1 MDDIRTILDHKFPQL
16 FDSELKDEIAKV
28 GFLKTLKEG
37 SHLMDVGQYVKTI
50 PLIVDGKLKIF
61 REDED
66 GNELFLYYLY
76 NGEACAISLVCTI
89 NDRISQVR
97 AVAMED
103 TRVISV
109 PIENMDRFMM
119 NYRSWYQFVVRT
131 YGMRLNEMLH
141 TIDSIAFLKMD
152 ERLLEYLDKT
162 AKVRGSHNIKDTH
175 QNIANELNT
184 SREVIS
190 RLLKQMERKGLVKL
204 SRNNIEVISD

>member
-1 MDDIRTILDHKFPQL
+1 MEDIRKILDFSFTQ
-16 FDSELKDEIAKV
+16 FYDSELKDEIAKI
-28 GFLKTLKEG
+28 GTLKNIKEG
-37 SHLMDVGQYVKTI
+37 VHLMDVGQYVKSI
-50 PLIVDGKLKIF
+50 PLIVKGKLKIF
-61 REDED
+61 REDEE

-103 TRVISV
+103 TQIITI

-119 NYRSWYQFVVRT
+119 TYRSWYQFVVRT

-141 TIDSIAFLKMD
+141 TIDSIAFMKMD
-152 ERLLEYLDKT
+152 ERLLAYLDKT
-162 AKVRGSHNIKDTH
+162 AEVRDSKTINDTH
-175 QNIANELNT
+175 QNIATELNT

-204 SRNNIEVISD
+204 SRNHIEILT

>member
-1 MDDIRTILDHKFPQL
+1 MEDIRKILDFSFTQ
-16 FDSELKDEIAKV
+16 FYDSELKDEIAKI
-28 GFLKTLKEG
+28 GTLKSIKEG
-37 SHLMDVGQYVKTI
+37 VHLMDVGQYVKSI
-50 PLIVDGKLKIF
+50 PLIVKGKLKIF
-61 REDED
+61 REDEE

-103 TRVISV
+103 TQVITI

-119 NYRSWYQFVVRT
+119 TYRSWYQFVVRT

-152 ERLLEYLDKT
+152 ERLLAYLDKT
-162 AKVRGSHNIKDTH
+162 AEVRDSQIINDTH
-175 QNIANELNT
+175 QNIATELNT

-190 RLLKQMERKGLVKL
+190 RLLKQMEKKGLVKL
-204 SRNNIEVISD
+204 SRNHIEILT

>member
-1 MDDIRTILDHKFPQL
+1 MEDIRTILDHKFPSF
-16 FDSELKDEIAKV
+16 FDSDLKDEIAKV
-28 GFLKTLKEG
+28 GFVKTLKEG
-37 SHLMDVGQYVKTI
+37 AHLMDVGQYVKTI

-89 NDRISQVR
+89 NDKISQVR

-103 TRVISV
+103 TTIISI
-109 PIENMDRFMM
+109 PIENMDKFMM
-119 NYRSWYQFVVRT
+119 TYRSWYQFVVRT
-131 YGMRLNEMLH
+131 YGNRLNEMLH

-162 AKVRGSHNIKDTH
+162 AEVRGTNIINDTH
-175 QNIANELNT
+175 QNIATELNT

-204 SRNNIEVISD
+204 SRNHIEVIS

>member
-1 MDDIRTILDHKFPQL
+1 MEDIRTILDHKFPS
-16 FDSELKDEIAKV
+16 FYDSELKDEIAKV
-28 GFLKTLKEG
+28 GFVKTLKEG
-37 SHLMDVGQYVKTI
+37 AHLMDVGQYVKTI

-89 NDRISQVR
+89 NDKISQVR

-103 TRVISV
+103 TTIISI
-109 PIENMDRFMM
+109 PIEHMDKFMM
-119 NYRSWYQFVVRT
+119 TYRSWYQFVVRT
-131 YGMRLNEMLH
+131 YGQRLNEMLH

-162 AKVRGSHNIKDTH
+162 AEVRGSHIINDTH
-175 QNIANELNT
+175 QNIATELNT

-204 SRNNIEVISD
+204 SRNHIEVIG

>member
-1 MDDIRTILDHKFPQL
+1 MEEIRKILDQKFTTL
-16 FDSELKDEIAKV
+16 YDSALKDEIAKV
-28 GFLKTLKEG
+28 ANLKSLKEG
-37 SHLMDVGQYVKTI
+37 AHLMDVGQYVKTI

-61 REDED
+61 REDEE

-76 NGEACAISLVCTI
+76 PGEACAISLVCTI

-103 TRVISV
+103 TQVISI
-109 PIENMDRFMM
+109 PIEYMDKFMM

-131 YGMRLNEMLH
+131 YGERLNEMLH

-152 ERLLEYLDKT
+152 ERLLEYLTKT
-162 AKVRGSHNIKDTH
+162 AEATESNIINDTH
-175 QNIANELNT
+175 QNIATELNT

-204 SRNNIEVISD
+204 SRNYIEVLE

>member
-1 MDDIRTILDHKFPQL
+1 MEDIRSILDQKFPT
-16 FDSELKDEIAKV
+16 FYDSALKDEIAKV
-28 GFLKTLKEG
+28 GFVKTLKEG
-37 SHLMDVGQYVKTI
+37 IHLMDVGQYVKTI

-61 REDED
+61 REDEE

-76 NGEACAISLVCTI
+76 PGEACAISLVCTI

-103 TRVISV
+103 TQIISI
-109 PIENMDRFMM
+109 PIENMDKFMM
-119 NYRSWYQFVVRT
+119 TYRSWYQFVVRT
-131 YGMRLNEMLH
+131 YGLRLNEMLN

-152 ERLLEYLDKT
+152 ERLLEYLEKA
-162 AKVRGSHNIKDTH
+162 AKVTGSNTINDTH
-175 QNIANELNT
+175 QNIATELNT

-204 SRNNIEVISD
+204 SRNHIEVLK

>member
-1 MDDIRTILDHKFPQL
+1 MEDIRSILDHKFPA
-16 FDSELKDEIAKV
+16 FYDSELKDEIAKV
-28 GFLKTLKEG
+28 GFVKTLKAG
-37 SHLMDVGQYVKTI
+37 AHLMDVGQYVKTI

-61 REDED
+61 REDEE

-89 NDRISQVR
+89 NDKISQVR

-103 TRVISV
+103 TTIISV
-109 PIENMDRFMM
+109 PIENMDKFMM
-119 NYRSWYQFVVRT
+119 TYRSWYQFVVRT
-131 YGMRLNEMLH
+131 YGQRLNEMLH

-162 AKVRGSHNIKDTH
+162 AEVRGSQIINDTH
-175 QNIANELNT
+175 QNIATELNT

-204 SRNNIEVISD
+204 SRNYIEVIG

>member
-1 MDDIRTILDHKFPQL
+1 MEDIRTILDQKFPT
-16 FDSELKDEIAKV
+16 FYDSSLKDEIAKV
-28 GFLKTLKEG
+28 GFVKTLKEG
-37 SHLMDVGQYVKTI
+37 THLMDVGQYVKTI

-61 REDED
+61 REDEE

-76 NGEACAISLVCTI
+76 PGEACAISLVCTI

-103 TRVISV
+103 TQIISI
-109 PIENMDRFMM
+109 PIENMDKFMM
-119 NYRSWYQFVVRT
+119 TYRSWYQFVVRT
-131 YGMRLNEMLH
+131 YGLRLNEMLH

-152 ERLLEYLDKT
+152 ERLLEYLEKT
-162 AKVRGSHNIKDTH
+162 AKVTGSKTINDTH
-175 QNIANELNT
+175 QNIATELNT

-204 SRNNIEVISD
+204 SRNHIEMIS

>member
-1 MDDIRTILDHKFPQL
+1 MEEIRKILDQKFTTL
-16 FDSELKDEIAKV
+16 YDSALKDEIAKV
-28 GFLKTLKEG
+28 GNLKSLKE
-37 SHLMDVGQYVKTI
+37 SAHLMDVGQYVKTI

-61 REDED
+61 REDEE

-76 NGEACAISLVCTI
+76 PGEACAISLVCTI

-103 TRVISV
+103 TQVISI
-109 PIENMDRFMM
+109 PIEYMDKFMM

-131 YGMRLNEMLH
+131 YGERLNEMLH
-141 TIDSIAFLKMD
+141 TIDSIAFLKMH
-152 ERLLEYLDKT
+152 ERLLEYLTKT
-162 AKVRGSHNIKDTH
+162 AEATESNIINDTH
-175 QNIANELNT
+175 QNIATELNT

-204 SRNNIEVISD
+204 SRNYIEVLE